1 MIKKVSE
8 MYPGESGVVV
18 ETRGEGWTRKR
29 LLDMGVTKSAP
40 IIFKKRA
47 PLGDP
52 VEVVLRGYAL
62 SLRKSEADLVDVD
75 VSAKSEVKK

>member
-8 MYPGESGVVV
+8 MHPGESGVVV

-75 VSAKSEVKK
+75 VSAKPEVKK

>member
-8 MYPGESGVVV
+8 MHPGESGVVV

-75 VSAKSEVKK
+75 VSLKPEVKK

>member
-8 MYPGESGVVV
+8 MHPGESGVVV

>member
-8 MYPGESGVVV
+8 MHPGESGVVV

-40 IIFKKRA
+40 LIFKKRA

-75 VSAKSEVKK
+75 VSLKPEVKK